1 MAEDRGTAV
10 FQGLIDRGYSP
21 VHAAAL
27 AGHVL
32 QESGGRADA
41 LNPKEGANGLIQWR
55 LDRWQALQDFAKSRG
70 TSPTDRDTQ
79 LDFIGH
85 EMNGTERRAGTAFRA
100 ATDLPSASAALKQYI
115 RFGDDSAGTRLTN
128 ASKFLGDQAGM
139 LPPQASAPVG
149 APVAPAPTSDPLAAA
164 PAPTAAPASPIPAA
178 QAPQDEAQTQAL
190 AGIAKMLQQNQPQA
204 PTIDP
209 NLLPPHPTPGPT
221 LAMQR
226 ARQMAQAMINR
237 SLNGGAGAS

>member
-1 MAEDRGTAV
+1 MDGRAIFD
-10 FQGLIDRGYSP
+10 GLVRRGYSP
-21 VHAAAL
+21 VQAAAL
-27 AGHVL
+27 AGHL
-32 QESGGRADA
+32 QQESGFNPGAVNVKEDA
-41 LNPKEGANGLIQWR
+41 HGLTQWR
-55 LDRWQALQDFAKSRG
+55 GPRWQALQDFAKARG

-85 EMNGTERRAGTAFRA
+85 EMNGTERRSGTAFRA

-128 ASKFLGDQAGM
+128 ASKFLGENAGM
-139 LPPQASAPVG
+139 LPPQSSAPVG
-149 APVAPAPTSDPLAAA
+149 APAAMAPIGAPLAAA
-164 PAPTAAPASPIPAA
+164 LASSAAPAGPIPAA

-190 AGIAKMLQQNQPQA
+190 AGIAKMLQQNQTPA

-209 NLLPPHPTPGPT
+209 NLLPPPPAPGPT

-226 ARQMAQAMINR
+226 ARQMAQAMIAR
-237 SLNGGAGAS
+237 SLNPAGQS